1 MNVVDFFKSK
11 PFIIGILVVLLAVLV
26 TLPFLAT
33 EYIIILLIAFL
44 MYLIMTVSWTMF
56 SGPTGYM
63 SLASAAFLGIGV
75 YVMAI
80 FGDMLPLL
88 VVVLLGGIVSFI
100 LGLMVGAL
108 TLRLRGVYFTIFTF
122 GLVLLIQRLMLWYEM
137 SVTGTRGR
145 FVIVVDN
152 NTIYWILIGIFVIL
166 LLTAFF
172 LKRSKYGLALVGIGE
187 YEEAAQHVGINV
199 TLLKTLVFALSA
211 FFMGAA
217 GAIVATRWTYI
228 DPYVAFNTLNSFM
241 PVLMA
246 IFGGMGHLYGPVIGS
261 LIFAYMEELL
271 LTKFPYLYMLIFGL
285 IMIFVIVFLPQGIVG
300 LFDKFRT
307 GGNKGKNA
315 AIA

>member
-11 PFIIGILVVLLAVLV
+11 PFIIGILVLILAVLV
-26 TLPFLAT
+26 TLPFYGA
-33 EYIIILLIAFL
+33 EYLIILLIAFL
-44 MYLIMTVSWTMF
+44 MYIIMTVSWAMF
-56 SGPTGYM
+56 SGPTGYI
-63 SLASAAFLGIGV
+63 SLASAAFLGVGV
-75 YVMAI
+75 YTMAVV
-80 FGDMLPLL
+80 GDKLPLL
-88 VVVLLGGIVSFI
+88 VVVLIGGIVSFI
-100 LGLMVGAL
+100 LGLLVGAL

-152 NTIYWILIGIFVIL
+152 NIIYWILIGIFVIL
-166 LLTAFF
+166 MLTAFF

-187 YEEAAQHVGINV
+187 YEEAAQHVGVNV

-241 PVLMA
+241 PVLMS
-246 IFGGMGHLYGPVIGS
+246 IFGGMGHLYGPIIGS
-261 LIFAYMEELL
+261 LIFAYLEELL
-271 LTKFPYLYMLIFGL
+271 LTKFPYLYMLIFGIIL
-285 IMIFVIVFLPQGIVG
+285 VLVIVFLPTGIVG
-300 LFDKFRT
+300 LFDRLRT